1 MSFVPNFSVA
11 QSLTASNII
20 FTDTST
26 GTDLTI
32 SDRQIYLQ
40 KVDASYLVPSGT
52 TTNYIDF
59 PISAG
64 SSLNVNVLDTDY
76 ALTVTMNWLN
86 SSGSVIYDKT
96 YVFSFNQ
103 YSINF
108 QYQLLQTLAGNPSI
122 VNDLNFWGNLMRL
135 YCDVFNAD
143 TAVTV
148 GNDVYNAQLNL
159 DDANYLRANQNNY
172 FN

>member
-26 GTDLTI
+26 GADATI
-32 SDRQIYLQ
+32 SDRKIYLQ
-40 KVDASYLVPSGT
+40 KADGTYLAPSGT
-52 TTNYIDF
+52 STNYIDF
-59 PISAG
+59 PISSG
-64 SSLNVNVLDTDY
+64 SSLTVNVLDTDY

-86 SSGSVIYDKT
+86 ISGSVLYTKT
-96 YVFSFNQ
+96 YVFAFNQ
-103 YSINF
+103 YTINF
-108 QYQLLQTLAGNPSI
+108 LYQLLQTLAGNPNI
-122 VNDLNFWGNLMRL
+122 VNELNFWGNLMRL

-143 TAVTV
+143 TAVTI